1 MYIDNIKKYQEEY
14 EVLLK
19 KYEEIV
25 FNEEVSSFQ
34 IARII
39 DIVDCFWLDK
49 LDIIE
54 YELEKITYN
63 NDCFLLS
70 GVIYLD
76 IESNEHYLYKTLGD
90 YHFLYDP
97 LHKLRNFFRG
107 VKIREEKENIDL
119 FKRTY
124 KDTLKVLELKN
135 HFFILPISLMVIKDE
150 YSHVEMIKNFYLN
163 SLNSFFDRKFTSFDE
178 LYQSFAGYTE
188 IENSLNPNIKQVLL
202 MDDDYIFES
211 IETFIKHYFEKR
223 NMLYILDVKSEIEQF
238 SMILEMQLMQTLD
251 ILFCSIA
258 LNLSP
263 AIRNVDTFS
272 YFTLVKKSFSKNIE
286 NKKLIEDAIIYYI
299 FYIRV
304 NKKEFIKKDFY
315 KYSEEVISLR
325 HLREIRNDID
335 QNSINLFKSNGI
347 STLEKFL
354 IKRFTSK
361 KVPRI

>member
-1 MYIDNIKKYQEEY
+1 MYIENLKKYQQEY
-14 EVLLK
+14 EALLK

-25 FNEEVSSFQ
+25 FNKEISSFQ

-39 DIVDCFWLDK
+39 DIIDCFWLDK

-54 YELEKITYN
+54 YELEKITKN

-76 IESNEHYLYKTLGD
+76 IKSNEHYIYKTLGE

-150 YSHVEMIKNFYLN
+150 YSHVEMIREFYLN
-163 SLNSFFDRKFTSFDE
+163 SLDSFFDRKFTSLEE
-178 LYQSFAGYTE
+178 LYQSFTTYKE
-188 IENSLNPNIKQVLL
+188 IENSLNSNVKQVLL
-202 MDDDYIFES
+202 IDDDYIFES
-211 IETFIKHYFEKR
+211 IETFIKYYFEKR
-223 NMLYILDVKSEIEQF
+223 DMLYILDIKSEIEQF
-238 SMILEMQLMQTLD
+238 SMIIEMQLMQTLD
-251 ILFCSIA
+251 ILFCAIA

-263 AIRNVDTFS
+263 AIRNTDTFS
-272 YFTLVKKSFSKNIE
+272 YFTLVKESFSENID
-286 NKKLIEDAIIYYI
+286 NKKLIENAIIYFI
-299 FYIRV
+299 FYSRT
-304 NKKEFIKKDFY
+304 NKEKLIEKDFNEY
-315 KYSEEVISLR
+315 IKDLISLNY
-325 HLREIRNDID
+325 LKEIRNSINNNKID
-335 QNSINLFKSNGI
+335 FFKDNSIPK
-347 STLEKFL
+347 LEKIILELFP
-354 IKRFTSK
+354 TNN
-361 KVPRI
+361 

>member
-1 MYIDNIKKYQEEY
+1 MYIENLKKYQNEY

-19 KYEEIV
+19 KYESIV

-54 YELEKITYN
+54 YELEKVTYH

-76 IESNEHYLYKTLGD
+76 VESNEHYVYKALGD

-107 VKIREEKENIDL
+107 VKIREEKENINL

-135 HFFILPISLMVIKDE
+135 NFFILPVSLMVIKDE
-150 YSHVEMIKNFYLN
+150 YSHVEMIRNFYLN
-163 SLNSFFDRKFTSFDE
+163 SLGSFFNREFTSFDE
-178 LYQSFAGYTE
+178 LYQSFTSYNE
-188 IENSLNPNIKQVLL
+188 IEDSLNSNIKQALL
-202 MDDDYIFES
+202 IDDEYIFES
-211 IETFIKHYFEKR
+211 IETFIKYYFEKR
-223 NMLYILDVKSEIEQF
+223 DMLYILDVKSEIEQF
-238 SMILEMQLMQTLD
+238 SMIIEMQLMQILD

-263 AIRNVDTFS
+263 AIRNADTFS
-272 YFTLVKKSFSKNIE
+272 YFALAKESFVENTE
-286 NKKLIEDAIIYYI
+286 NKKLIDNAIIFYI
-299 FYIRV
+299 FYLNI
-304 NKKEFIKKDFY
+304 NKKELMKKDFNDY
-315 KYSEEVISLR
+315 CKELSL
-325 HLREIRNDID
+325 ID
-335 QNSINLFKSNGI
+335 YMKNIKFEMAKDNIDFSKNNGI
-347 STLEKFL
+347 SKLESI
-354 IKRFTSK
+354 IKVINSR
-361 KVPRI
+361 RDN

>member
-1 MYIDNIKKYQEEY
+1 MYIENLKKYQNEY

-19 KYEEIV
+19 KYESIV

-54 YELEKITYN
+54 YELEKVTYH

-70 GVIYLD
+70 GVTYLD
-76 IESNEHYLYKTLGD
+76 IESNEHYVYKALGE

-135 HFFILPISLMVIKDE
+135 HFFILPVSLMVIKNE
-150 YSHVEMIKNFYLN
+150 YSHVEMIRNFYLN
-163 SLNSFFDRKFTSFDE
+163 SLGSFFNGEFTSFDE
-178 LYQSFAGYTE
+178 LYQSFTSYNE
-188 IENSLNPNIKQVLL
+188 IEDSLNSNIKQALL
-202 MDDDYIFES
+202 IDDEYIFES
-211 IETFIKHYFEKR
+211 IETFIKYYFEKR
-223 NMLYILDVKSEIEQF
+223 DMLYILDVKSEIEQF
-238 SMILEMQLMQTLD
+238 SMIIEMQLMQILD

-263 AIRNVDTFS
+263 AIRNADTFS
-272 YFTLVKKSFSKNIE
+272 YFALVKESFVENTE
-286 NKKLIEDAIIYYI
+286 NKKLIDNAIIFYI
-299 FYIRV
+299 FYLNI
-304 NKKEFIKKDFY
+304 NKKELMKKDFNDY
-315 KYSEEVISLR
+315 CKELSL
-325 HLREIRNDID
+325 ID
-335 QNSINLFKSNGI
+335 YMKNIKFEMAKDNIDFSKNNGI
-347 STLEKFL
+347 SKLESI
-354 IKRFTSK
+354 IKVINSS
-361 KVPRI
+361 INN